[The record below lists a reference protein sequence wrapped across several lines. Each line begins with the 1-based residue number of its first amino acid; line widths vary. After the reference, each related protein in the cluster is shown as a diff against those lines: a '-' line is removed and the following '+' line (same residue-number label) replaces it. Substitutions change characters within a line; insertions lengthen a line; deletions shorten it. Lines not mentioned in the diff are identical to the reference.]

1 MVFDELILATKELN
15 SIKNNNMNTVKKI
28 LIAIDDGPISEKVAL
43 NGFQLG
49 QQLNAE
55 IALVSITDTSLMRN
69 ADGVTQEEMEDTA
82 KNELRKTQQALINRV
97 FKDFKVSTFVEDGK
111 PHEMILKVA
120 DEWEADLIVLGTH
133 GRTGLKHLLVGS
145 VAEKVM
151 RHSVKPLV
159 IIPAK

>member
-1 MVFDELILATKELN
+1 
-15 SIKNNNMNTVKKI
+15 MNAVKKI

-55 IALVSITDTSLMRN
+55 IALVSITDTTLMRN
-69 ADGVTQEEMEDTA
+69 ADGVTQGEMENMV
-82 KNELRKTQQALINRV
+82 KSELRKNQQILIDKV

-111 PHEMILKVA
+111 PSEMILKVA
-120 DEWEADLIVLGTH
+120 DEWGADLIVLGTH
-133 GRTGLKHLLVGS
+133 GRTGLKHLLMGS
-145 VAEKVM
+145 VAERVM
-151 RHSVKPLV
+151 RHSLKPLV

>member
-1 MVFDELILATKELN
+1 
-15 SIKNNNMNTVKKI
+15 MNAVKKI

-55 IALVSITDTSLMRN
+55 IALVSITDTTLMRN
-69 ADGVTQEEMEDTA
+69 ADDVTQGEMENMV
-82 KNELRKTQQALINRV
+82 KNELRKNQQILIEKV
-97 FKDFKVSTFVEDGK
+97 FKDFKVSTFVEEGK
-111 PHEMILKVA
+111 PSEMILKVA

-133 GRTGLKHLLVGS
+133 GRTGLKHLLMGS

-151 RHSVKPLV
+151 RHSARPLV